1 MMNEIK
7 ITTEL
12 CAEDRKRIDTL
23 TEAMGYLAGQIH
35 LLLNGPTYEGKQPD
49 PIADLPEEVKP
60 VEAPAETAPWEEHPV
75 ENPFPEVPA
84 EPLAYEPYEP
94 KAPTY
99 TKDDIRKL
107 VVTLSANGKKAEA
120 RDIVLAHG
128 TSITDLPE
136 ESINTVFKALKALEG

>member
-1 MMNEIK
+1 MNEIK

-35 LLLNGPTYEGKQPD
+35 LLLNGPTYEGEQPD
-49 PIADLPEEVKP
+49 PIADLPEEVQP
-60 VEAPAETAPWEEHPV
+60 TMEEAAEAMKAEEHPV
-75 ENPFPEVPA
+75 ENPFPEAPKEEAPA
-84 EPLAYEPYEP
+84 EPN
-94 KAPTY
+94 Y

-128 TSITDLPE
+128 TSITELPE
-136 ESINTVFKALKALEG
+136 EAINTVYNALKALEG

>member
-1 MMNEIK
+1 MNEIK

-49 PIADLPEEVKP
+49 PIADLPEEVQLP
-60 VEAPAETAPWEEHPV
+60 REEAKANEHPV
-75 ENPFPEVPA
+75 ENPFPEAPKEEAPA
-84 EPLAYEPYEP
+84 EPN
-94 KAPTY
+94 Y

-128 TSITDLPE
+128 TSITELPE

>member
-1 MMNEIK
+1 MNEIK

-84 EPLAYEPYEP
+84 EPA
-94 KAPTY
+94 Y

>member
-1 MMNEIK
+1 MNEFK

-35 LLLNGPTYEGKQPD
+35 LLLNGPAYTGKQPD
-49 PIADLPEEVKP
+49 PIADLPEEVKAT
-60 VEAPAETAPWEEHPV
+60 EAPAEEHPV
-75 ENPFPEVPA
+75 EDPAENPFPEVTEAPKEEAPA
-84 EPLAYEPYEP
+84 EP
-94 KAPTY
+94 TH
-99 TKDDIRKL
+99 TKDEVRKL

-128 TSITDLPE
+128 TSITDLPDE
-136 ESINTVFKALKALEG
+136 AIDAVYAALEALR